1 MRKMVWITALLIL
14 LSGCAGQ
21 ETFETVTDEMVTP
34 VLVEAR
40 QILVELPEE
49 AAAPTVESDN
59 GSLYIC
65 EGYEIGIQTL
75 EAGDLDAT
83 IRSVS
88 GYGAEDLTLIRT
100 VVGDMERYDFVWA
113 CAGETGDRVGRGAVL
128 DDGNY
133 HYILTVISDAK
144 DAMRFEEAWQRLF
157 QSFSVV

>member
-1 MRKMVWITALLIL
+1 MASAASAHYRRWGSL
-14 LSGCAGQ
+14 
-21 ETFETVTDEMVTP
+21 
-34 VLVEAR
+34 
-40 QILVELPEE
+40 LPEE
-49 AAAPTVESDN
+49 AAAPTVESEN

-65 EGYEIGIQTL
+65 QGYEIGIQTL

-100 VVGDMERYDFVWA
+100 VVGDMDRYDFVWA

-133 HYILTVISDAK
+133 HYVLTVISDVE
-144 DAMRFEEAWQRLF
+144 DAVQFEEVWQKMF